1 VLEAKKKQ
9 TSTACKDKSSAQ
21 IVRNGTAITMQLTL
35 ALAAY
40 LVGVLH
46 TILKTRT
53 IDPEFEEDAIAFY
66 QDALGIFPCSIV
78 KRQLKANGPSYR
90 VMTSSGLCVDKRPDE
105 LLTGW
110 EPDFPEWSEVQWGR
124 WINWTAEDVADE
136 LPDKEVEMGWD
147 RWECDDSYYSDLAE
161 EWESKPKTLEP
172 ENFEQLE
179 FQLL

>member
-1 VLEAKKKQ
+1 MTLRSTKQNESKLKEHLKLCSDGLAEGGLQIATKNNKRSMTVLEAKKKQ
-9 TSTACKDKSSAQ
+9 TSTVCKDKSSAQ

-78 KRQLKANGPSYR
+78 KRQLKANGPIYR

-110 EPDFPEWSEVQWGR
+110 
-124 WINWTAEDVADE
+124 
-136 LPDKEVEMGWD
+136 
-147 RWECDDSYYSDLAE
+147 
-161 EWESKPKTLEP
+161 
-172 ENFEQLE
+172 
-179 FQLL
+179 